1 MMWLVTMSHWP
12 SALSQQ
18 GPVMSEQALKPVNQ
32 TYKIDLFPY
41 PVSDLNKQQL
51 RIPLMNKNMS

>member
-1 MMWLVTMSHWP
+1 
-12 SALSQQ
+12 
-18 GPVMSEQALKPVNQ
+18 MSEQALKPVNQ

-51 RIPLMNKNMS
+51 IPLMNKNMSSQSSSTQQYLDRI

>member
-1 MMWLVTMSHWP
+1 
-12 SALSQQ
+12 
-18 GPVMSEQALKPVNQ
+18 MSEQALKPVNQ

-51 RIPLMNKNMS
+51 RIPRMNKNMS